1 MMQTILQMCDPS
13 KDFMDYML
21 NFEFWEAITCQY
33 ANPLGFYVVGLM
45 VYSGVALPI
54 YIRTNSVRIPA
65 VLLLIVGGLVTP
77 QLAPVAQPITTIVVV
92 GSIAAAAFMLYYSF
106 SR

>member
-1 MMQTILQMCDPS
+1 
-13 KDFMDYML
+13 
-21 NFEFWEAITCQY
+21 
-33 ANPLGFYVVGLM
+33 
-45 VYSGVALPI
+45 
-54 YIRTNSVRIPA
+54 

-92 GSIAAAAFMLYYSF
+92 GSIAAASFMLYYSF